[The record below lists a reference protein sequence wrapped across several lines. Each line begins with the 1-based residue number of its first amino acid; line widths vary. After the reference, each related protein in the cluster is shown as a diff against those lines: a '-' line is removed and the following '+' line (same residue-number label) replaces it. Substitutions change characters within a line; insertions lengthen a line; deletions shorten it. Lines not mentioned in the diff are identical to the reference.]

1 MYNKMSLYALNKK
14 NSDAI
19 VYKDAYGNLTYITRD
34 DIGDDAL
41 FLSLK
46 AWSDE
51 NLHREEKQ
59 DHREANHTIASD
71 CLPEAAL
78 AVPSVESC
86 IEQKLNRTEQL
97 FSSKQMV
104 LQIQDILT
112 VNQFRR
118 LWMYYVNGMTIDQ
131 IGMLEGIS
139 HQNVSKSIRQ
149 AVRKIKKLFMDGLC
163 I

>member
-34 DIGDDAL
+34 DIGDEAL

-59 DHREANHTIASD
+59 DHREANHTILSD
-71 CLPEAAL
+71 SLSETAL

-86 IEQKLNRTEQL
+86 IEQKLDRTEQL
-97 FSSKQMV
+97 FSSRQMV
-104 LQIQDILT
+104 QQIQDILT

-118 LWMYYVNGMTIDQ
+118 LWMYHVEGMTIEEIAKQ
-131 IGMLEGIS
+131 EGIR
-139 HQNVSKSIRQ
+139 HQNVSKSIGQ
-149 AVRKIKKLFMDGLC
+149 AVRKIKKLFTVG
-163 I
+163 